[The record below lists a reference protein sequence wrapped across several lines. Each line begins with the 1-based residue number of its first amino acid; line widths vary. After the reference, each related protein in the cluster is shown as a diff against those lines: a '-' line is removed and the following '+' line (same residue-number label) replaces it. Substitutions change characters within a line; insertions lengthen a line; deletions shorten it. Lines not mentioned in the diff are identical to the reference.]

1 MGIKESYPV
10 IKGKSVSLKTKE
22 QKQFF
27 NRIHTILK
35 KDYMSNTYS
44 DYNLIQSLETKSF
57 INGTKKP
64 NKRDILYKPIEVFYS
79 TSEQIMKEVYFNTLD
94 SFKYLNMEN
103 TYEEI

>member
-1 MGIKESYPV
+1 M
-10 IKGKSVSLKTKE
+10 
-22 QKQFF
+22 
-27 NRIHTILK
+27 N
-35 KDYMSNTYS
+35 NTYS